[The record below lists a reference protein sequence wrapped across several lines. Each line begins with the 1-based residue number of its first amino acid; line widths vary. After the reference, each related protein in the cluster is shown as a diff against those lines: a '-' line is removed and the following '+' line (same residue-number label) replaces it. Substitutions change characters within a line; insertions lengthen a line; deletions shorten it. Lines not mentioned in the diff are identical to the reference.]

1 MRPDCWTSS
10 RKDGQGQ
17 RTNVEGLMQP
27 VSRRKHVSQAN
38 RGRALEELIMAAN
51 AQYLSKGIAV
61 VQKVPTPWQVIRQ
74 GPRIVSAFPER
85 KSTVDFVGITCGRAI
100 AFDAKST
107 LTKTRFPLDNIEPH
121 QFEFLRSWDR
131 HGGIAFVLMEFAA
144 REEFYV
150 AAFGQLREWWE
161 ERERGGRKSVPY
173 DVVREEC
180 RRVTAGRGVVLDYLQ
195 GVSGL

>member
-1 MRPDCWTSS
+1 
-10 RKDGQGQ
+10 
-17 RTNVEGLMQP
+17 MQP

-38 RGRALEELIMAAN
+38 RGRALEELVMAAN

-61 VQKVPTPWQVIRQ
+61 VQKVPTPWQVIRR

-85 KSTVDFVGITCGRAI
+85 KSTVDFVGIAGGRAI

-107 LTKTRFPLDNIEPH
+107 LTKTRFPLDNLEPH
-121 QFEFLRSWDR
+121 QFEFLESWDC

-144 REEFYV
+144 HEEFYV
-150 AAFGQLREWWE
+150 VSFRQLREWWAA
-161 ERERGGRKSVPY
+161 RKSGGRKSVPY
-173 DVVREEC
+173 EVIREQC

-195 GVSGL
+195 GVGEL